1 MRILYFTR
9 DYTTHD
15 RRFLKAFAKT
25 EHEVAYLRL
34 ERGYHQLEDRPLP
47 PEIEQVSWSGGQFP
61 FTWRYLPRLY
71 KDLQRV
77 ISAVSPD
84 LIQSGPLQTAA
95 FLVALSGFEPFIS
108 MSWGYDLLINADS
121 NAAYRWITRYTLS
134 HSTAMVGDCDT
145 IRQKAVSFGMD
156 DDYIITFPWGVEID
170 HYIPQNHLASSEK
183 PVLRE
188 QFGWDDDIF
197 VLLSTRAWE
206 PIYGVDLI
214 ANAFAKLASERPYL
228 RLLMLGNGSQGGLL
242 RKIFMQAGVLDQIH
256 FPGQVSGV
264 GLPDYYRA
272 ADLYISASHSDGS
285 SISLLEAMACGCPVL
300 VSDIPG
306 NREWVDP
313 GVQGWLF
320 RDRDHDDLERML
332 VTVLDE
338 KRQQLSAMGR
348 SARSLAENRADWK
361 SNFPKL
367 INAYDLAIDRARN

>member
-15 RRFLKAFAKT
+15 RRFLKALSKT

-34 ERGYHQLEDRPLP
+34 ERGYHQLEYRPLP
-47 PEIEQVSWSGGQFP
+47 PEIEQVSWSGGQSP
-61 FTWRYLPRLY
+61 FTWRHIPRLH
-71 KDLQRV
+71 KDLKRV
-77 ISAVSPD
+77 IRAVSPD

-95 FLVALSGFEPFIS
+95 FLVALSGFAPFIS
-108 MSWGYDLLINADS
+108 MSWGYDLLINAES
-121 NAAYRWITRYTLS
+121 NVAYRWITRYTLK
-134 HSTAMVGDCDT
+134 HSTVMVGDCDI
-145 IRQKAVSFGMD
+145 IRQKAISFGMD
-156 DDYIITFPWGVEID
+156 DDYIVTFPWGVEID
-170 HYIPQNHLASSEK
+170 HYIPQNRLASSGK
-183 PVLRE
+183 PTIRE

-206 PIYGVDLI
+206 SIYGVELI
-214 ANAFAKLASERPYL
+214 ANAFAKLARERPYL
-228 RLLMLGNGSQGGLL
+228 QLLMLGNGSQAGLL
-242 RKIFMQAGVLDQIH
+242 RKIFMQAGVLDQVH

-264 GLPDYYRA
+264 NLPDYYRA

-300 VSDIPG
+300 ISDIPG

-320 RDRDHDDLERML
+320 RDGDHDDLERML
-332 VTVLDE
+332 ITVLDE
-338 KRQQLSAMGR
+338 KRHHLSAMGR
-348 SARSLAENRADWK
+348 SARSLAESRADWK

-367 INAYDLAIDRARN
+367 INAYDLAMDRVRN

>member
-1 MRILYFTR
+1 VKILYFTR

-15 RRFLKAFAKT
+15 RRFLKALAKT

-47 PEIEQVSWSGGQFP
+47 PEIEQISWSGGRSP
-61 FTWRYLPRLY
+61 FAWRYLPRLY
-71 KDLQRV
+71 KDFKRV
-77 ISAVSPD
+77 IKAVNPD

-108 MSWGYDLLINADS
+108 MSWGYDLLINAES

-134 HSTAMVGDCDT
+134 QSTIMVGDCDT
-145 IRQKAVSFGMD
+145 IRQKAISFGMGD
-156 DDYIITFPWGVEID
+156 DDIVTFPWGVEID
-170 HYIPQNHLASSEK
+170 HYTPQNNHSPTGK
-183 PVLRE
+183 PALRE
-188 QFGWDDDIF
+188 RFGWGDDIF

-206 PIYGVDLI
+206 SIYGVELI
-214 ANAFAKLASERPYL
+214 ANAFARLAKERPYL
-228 RLLMLGNGSQGGLL
+228 QLLMLGNGSQAALL
-242 RKIFMQAGVLDQIH
+242 RKIFMQAGVLDQVR
-256 FPGQVSGV
+256 FPGQVSGMD
-264 GLPDYYRA
+264 LPDYYRA

-320 RDRDHDDLERML
+320 RDGDDDDLERL
-332 VTVLDE
+332 LIQAIDE
-338 KRQQLSAMGR
+338 GYDRLSAMGR
-348 SARSLAENRADWK
+348 SARSLAESRADWK
-361 SNFPKL
+361 RNFPKL
-367 INAYDLAIDRARN
+367 VDAYDLAMDRTRN